1 MNSWPTSREVE
12 KPKRTK
18 AELRTMFIIEARSH
32 ANTLDELA
40 AAHRMIYPAH
50 SETLPAALEKAA
62 KFIRELTK

>member
-1 MNSWPTSREVE
+1 MESWGPSREVE

-40 AAHRMIYPAH
+40 AAHRMIHRHNDTIPLAM
-50 SETLPAALEKAA
+50 EKAA